1 MIMRIDKAKAIK
13 KAEIDY
19 AREEGKLEV
28 AANLLKKGMTP
39 EEVAELTELS
49 IERINELKENKTD

>member
-19 AREEGKLEV
+19 ARKEGKLEV